1 MKHTLRRILAVL
13 LCAAA
18 VFACRSTVF
27 AQEAEEEQ
35 AVQQATDI
43 SEGRFITDSSGFLD
57 YGFFFDHYIKYG
69 VRSNGN
75 AHFTAAHE
83 EGIGSIYILFHHE
96 YGVYEVINNDN
107 GQVAT
112 VGQHRFLHDFLDM
125 QALFGTAPSS
135 VTVRFPNG
143 SVDITEVYLFT
154 PGEVPDF
161 VQKWQPPKDGET
173 DLVLFSTHADDEHLF
188 FAGILPHYAAALDYQ
203 VQVVYLT
210 DHRNSTPFRFHEALD
225 GLWAVGM
232 DTYPVFGSYADFHLK
247 TLADTYDFF
256 AQLGNSKEELTG
268 YVVEQM
274 RRFKPKV
281 VVTHDFAGEYGH
293 GQHMVYA
300 DLVATALEISNDPQ
314 QYPELAEQYGV
325 WDVPKAYF
333 HLYQENQIIMDWD
346 QPLERFDGK
355 TAFEVSIWLG
365 FQQHESQIKGFR
377 WYYEGFPNARS
388 LPKFNPCYYG
398 LYRST
403 VGEDVEKNDFFEN
416 VTTHEQDRIAEEE
429 RLAEE
434 ARLKAEDEAR
444 KKAEDEAARLAEEQA
459 RLDAEAKAMA
469 EAEAQAKAEAEAKQA
484 QERADR
490 IRKTTILVMAPIAA
504 AAAVFAVVRGR
515 KKKV

>member
-1 MKHTLRRILAVL
+1 MKHTLRRILAVF

-18 VFACRSTVF
+18 FFSCSPRAFAL
-27 AQEAEEEQ
+27 EAEEDET
-35 AVQQATDI
+35 VQQATNI
-43 SEGRFITDSSGFLD
+43 SESRFITDFSGFLD
-57 YGFFFDHYIKYG
+57 CGFFFDHYIEYG

-75 AHFTAAHE
+75 AHFTVAHE
-83 EGIGSIYILFHHE
+83 EGVGSVYILFHQE
-96 YGVYEVINNDN
+96 YGVYEVVNNDN

-125 QALFGTAPSS
+125 QALFGTTPSS

-143 SVDITEVYLFT
+143 SVHFTEVYLFT

-161 VQKWQPPKDGET
+161 VQKWHPPKDGET

-188 FAGILPHYAAALDYQ
+188 FAGILPYYGAALDYQ

-210 DHRNSTPFRFHEALD
+210 DHRNSTPFRFHEALN

-232 DTYPVFGSYADFHLK
+232 DTYPIFGSYADFRLTTK
-247 TLADTYDFF
+247 AGTYDFF
-256 AQLGNSKEELTG
+256 AQLGDSKEELIG

-314 QYPELAEQYGV
+314 QYPELTEQYGV

-365 FQQHESQIKGFR
+365 FQQHKSQIKGFR
-377 WYYEGFPNARS
+377 WYYEGFPNALS
-388 LPKFNPCYYG
+388 LPKYNPCYYG

-416 VTTHEQDRIAEEE
+416 VTTYEQDRIAEET
-429 RLAEE
+429 RIAEE
-434 ARLKAEDEAR
+434 ERLKAEEEAR
-444 KKAEDEAARLAEEQA
+444 KKAEEEAARLAQEQA
-459 RLDAEAKAMA
+459 RQEAEAKAKA
-469 EAEAQAKAEAEAKQA
+469 EAEAQARAEAEAKLA
-484 QERADR
+484 RERADR
-490 IRKTTILVMAPIAA
+490 IRKTTLLVMAPIATVA
-504 AAAVFAVVRGR
+504 GVFALIRR
-515 KKKV
+515 KKKKI